1 MTAFVLERLLT
12 VFFLVSAF
20 ALTTVMAHR
29 TKVHAHLTRVIGL
42 GVACAFL
49 SWTWWINTETFS
61 ELNVFAQSLSLTLFL
76 AICLSYS
83 AVVMRSQSVIR
94 WAGAFAAC
102 ILVATGF
109 VLDALYDSRTTD
121 VAFALAAGL
130 LSINFLGHLLR
141 ARVNQALLRSPKSR
155 TDDKTWQ
162 SLFSLLREKPE
173 LTVNEHF
180 LDCLRPLSLTN
191 DQARELTEMLT
202 GFEVRIQPSKAKQ
215 KVAARALLSVCAISQ
230 RIVRLCALTE
240 SVRLD
245 ITQAQEGLHLKL
257 SAKNSRSLSGKDL
270 NCLVN
275 LDVDSLQTAADP
287 QTITIVFGY
296 RY

>member
-1 MTAFVLERLLT
+1 MTLFVLERLLT
-12 VFFLVSAF
+12 VFFLVCAF

-42 GVACAFL
+42 GAACALL
-49 SWTWWINTETFS
+49 SWAWWINTDTFS
-61 ELNVFAQSLSLTLFL
+61 RLNLIAQSLSLILFL
-76 AICLSYS
+76 VICLSYS
-83 AVVMRSQSVIR
+83 AAVMRSQSVIR

-102 ILVATGF
+102 ILVAAGF
-109 VLDALYDSRTTD
+109 ILDTLYESRTTD

-155 TDDKTWQ
+155 TDNKTWQ
-162 SLFSLLREKPE
+162 ALLSLLREKPE
-173 LTVNEHF
+173 LIGNEHF
-180 LDCLRPLSLTN
+180 LDCLRPLSLTD

-202 GFEVRIQPSKAKQ
+202 GFEVRIQPSKTEQ
-215 KVAARALLSVCAISQ
+215 KVAARTLLSVCAIS
-230 RIVRLCALTE
+230 RKIVRLCALTE
-240 SVRLD
+240 SVTLD
-245 ITQAQEGLHLKL
+245 IAQAQEGLHLKL
-257 SAKNSRSLSGKDL
+257 SAKNSRSLSVKDL
-270 NCLVN
+270 KCLAN
-275 LDVDSLQTAADP
+275 LEVDSLQTSADP

>member
-29 TKVHAHLTRVIGL
+29 TKVHAHITRVIGL
-42 GVACAFL
+42 GIACALL
-49 SWTWWINTETFS
+49 SWAWWINTETFS
-61 ELNVFAQSLSLTLFL
+61 QLNVFAQGLSLTLFL

-83 AVVMRSQSVIR
+83 AAVMRSQSVIR

-102 ILVATGF
+102 ILVAAGF
-109 VLDALYDSRTTD
+109 ILDTLYDSRTTD
-121 VAFALAAGL
+121 VAFALATGL

-162 SLFSLLREKPE
+162 ALLSLLREKPE
-173 LTVNEHF
+173 LIGSERF
-180 LDCLRPLSLTN
+180 LDCLRPLSLTD
-191 DQARELTEMLT
+191 DQARELSEMLT
-202 GFEVRIQPSKAKQ
+202 GFEVRMQSGNTKQ

-230 RIVRLCALTE
+230 KIVQLCALTE
-240 SVRLD
+240 PITLD
-245 ITQAQEGLHLKL
+245 ITPAQEGLHLKL
-257 SAKNSRSLSGKDL
+257 CSPNSHSLTGKDL
-270 NCLVN
+270 NCLAN
-275 LDVDSLQTAADP
+275 LEVDSLQTSADP